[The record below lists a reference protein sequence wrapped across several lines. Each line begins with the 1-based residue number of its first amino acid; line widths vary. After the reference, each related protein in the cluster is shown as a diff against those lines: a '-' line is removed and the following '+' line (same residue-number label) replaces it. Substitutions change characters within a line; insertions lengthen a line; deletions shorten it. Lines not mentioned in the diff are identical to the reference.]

1 MWPTSNNRNHKPLAQ
16 LRHRINQFIRS
27 AELRIIGPENENFGV
42 MTLSE
47 ALAKASSFGMDLIEI
62 SASANPPVAKIA
74 DYGKFQY
81 DLNKK
86 QKLAKSKSHEVEVKN
101 IQVKIGTGE
110 HDLALKAKKASEW
123 LKEGHRVKIE
133 LFLIGRSKYMD
144 EKFLKERLARVLALI
159 TEEYKVTEEPKRGLK
174 GWTTIIERK

>member
-1 MWPTSNNRNHKPLAQ
+1 MRV
-16 LRHRINQFIRS
+16 
-27 AELRIIGPENENFGV
+27 IGENGENLGI
-42 MTLSE
+42 LSLTE
-47 ALAKASSFGMDLIEI
+47 ALQQAHAAGVDLIEI
-62 SASANPPVAKIA
+62 SPNAVPPIAKLM

-81 DLNKK
+81 TENKK
-86 QKLAKSKSHEVEVKN
+86 LKAAKAKSKTTETKN
-101 IQVKIGTGE
+101 VQVKIGTGDN
-110 HDLALKAKKASEW
+110 DLNLKAKKASEW